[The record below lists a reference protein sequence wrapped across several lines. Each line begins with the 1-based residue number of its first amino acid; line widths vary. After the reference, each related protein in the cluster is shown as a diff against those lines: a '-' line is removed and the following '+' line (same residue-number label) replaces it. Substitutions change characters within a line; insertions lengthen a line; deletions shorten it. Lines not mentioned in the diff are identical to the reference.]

1 MYCSKCGAQIPEDST
16 FCGSCGTP
24 VSGQVVKGHGPQT
37 LDMLSQRI
45 KTDPAGTLIV
55 LGSLL
60 AIIGSFLAWIT
71 GHPSAG
77 GHFTILG
84 IATSQ
89 GAVICA
95 VAVLFLGV
103 LVLARSGAAGKW
115 SAVML
120 LLSAL
125 ALALVFQSI
134 YTLKD
139 SHYFIGAGVWVAM
152 SGVLITAAGSA
163 VEQCCPPKK

>member
-24 VSGQVVKGHGPQT
+24 VSGQVVKGQGPQT
-37 LDMLSQRI
+37 LDMLSNRI
-45 KTDPAGTLIV
+45 KADPAGTLIV

-89 GAVICA
+89 GAVICS

-163 VEQCCPPKK
+163 VEQCCPLKK

>member
-24 VSGQVVKGHGPQT
+24 VSGQVVKGQEPQA
-37 LDMLSQRI
+37 LDMLSRRI
-45 KTDPAGTLIV
+45 KADPAGTLIV
-55 LGSLL
+55 VGSLL
-60 AIIGSFLAWIT
+60 AIIGTFLAWIT
-71 GHPSAG
+71 GRFS
-77 GHFTILG
+77 TLG
-84 IATSQ
+84 VELSQ
-89 GAVICA
+89 GAVICT

-115 SAVML
+115 SIVML

-125 ALALVFQSI
+125 ALALIFQSI
-134 YTLKD
+134 YFLKHND
-139 SHYFIGAGVWVAM
+139 LPIGAGVWVAM

>member
-1 MYCSKCGAQIPEDST
+1 MYCSKCGAQIPDDSA

-60 AIIGSFLAWIT
+60 AIIGAFLRWLSV
-71 GHPSAG
+71 GVG
-77 GHFTILG
+77 GFTATTLG
-84 IATSQ
+84 VNMSQ
-89 GAVICA
+89 GAV
-95 VAVLFLGV
+95 VLMGGVLCLAV
-103 LVLARSGAAGKW
+103 LVLARSSAAGKW
-115 SAVML
+115 SVVML
-120 LLSAL
+120 LLSAVL
-125 ALALVFQSI
+125 LALVFQAMYHIKHNHAS
-134 YTLKD
+134 
-139 SHYFIGAGVWVAM
+139 IGAGLWVAM
-152 SGVLITAAGSA
+152 VGALGITAGSA

>member
-1 MYCSKCGAQIPEDST
+1 MYCSKCGAQIPDDST
-16 FCGSCGTP
+16 FCSSCGAP
-24 VSGQVVKGHGPQT
+24 VSGQVVKGQGPQT
-37 LDMLSQRI
+37 LDMLSKRI
-45 KTDPAGTLIV
+45 KADPAGTLIIV
-55 LGSLL
+55 GSLL
-60 AIIGSFLAWIT
+60 AIIGTFLAWVT
-71 GHPSAG
+71 GHPLA
-77 GHFTILG
+77 GHFTTLG

-89 GAVICA
+89 GAVVCA

-103 LVLARSGAAGKW
+103 LVLARSGAIGKW

-139 SHYFIGAGVWVAM
+139 NHYSIGAGVWVVM

>member
-16 FCGSCGTP
+16 FCSSCGTP
-24 VSGQVVKGHGPQT
+24 VSGQVVKGQGPRT
-37 LDMLSQRI
+37 LDMLSKRI
-45 KTDPAGTLIV
+45 QADPSGTLIV
-55 LGSLL
+55 AGSLL
-60 AIIGSFLAWIT
+60 AIIGTFLAWIT
-71 GHPSAG
+71 GYPSA

-95 VAVLFLGV
+95 VAVLLLGV

-152 SGVLITAAGSA
+152 SGVLITAGGSLL
-163 VEQCCPPKK
+163 EECCPPKK